1 MSFIPGDPPELS
13 KQRTQDNEAIA
24 LLPQERDRQGWKALD
39 AIIAKTEN
47 SQVKVTVEK
56 PLMWNCVVENR
67 TRATYADLAIHS
79 RVTNTRGSPSFTV
92 ISVIACLSR
101 NLLHLSVNRQKDIG
115 MVYLHLKMESGP
127 DQQQEPC
134 VTPSLN
140 TSMSF
145 SFRTWNTE

>member
-1 MSFIPGDPPELS
+1 MWARPGHTSRLVSDRLVVIKQGDVLHSRGPPDTS
-13 KQRTQDNEAIA
+13 KQRTQDNEAVA

-67 TRATYADLAIHS
+67 TRAAYTGLAIHS

-101 NLLHLSVNRQKDIG
+101 NLLHLSVNGQKDIDRYG
-115 MVYLHLKMESGP
+115 LPAPKNGKW
-127 DQQQEPC
+127 
-134 VTPSLN
+134 T
-140 TSMSF
+140 
-145 SFRTWNTE
+145 